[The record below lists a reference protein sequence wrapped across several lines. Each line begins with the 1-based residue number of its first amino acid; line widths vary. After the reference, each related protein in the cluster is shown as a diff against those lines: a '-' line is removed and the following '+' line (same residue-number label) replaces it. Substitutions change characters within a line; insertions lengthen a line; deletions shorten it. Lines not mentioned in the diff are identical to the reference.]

1 MALGRGSP
9 TKKKP
14 NKKKETHMTSRK
26 DVARSYLEYLQNL
39 DDSQVVELAEALA
52 DIDEADAGQVF
63 SDHYLAWKETQKS

>member
-1 MALGRGSP
+1 
-9 TKKKP
+9 
-14 NKKKETHMTSRK
+14 MTSRK